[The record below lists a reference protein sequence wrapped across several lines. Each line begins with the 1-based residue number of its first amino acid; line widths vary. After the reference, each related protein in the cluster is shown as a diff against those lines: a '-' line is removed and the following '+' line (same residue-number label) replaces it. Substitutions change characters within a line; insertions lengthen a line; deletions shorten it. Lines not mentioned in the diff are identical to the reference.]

1 MLFTSPI
8 FLFLFLPIVLAVNA
22 LVPAR
27 LRNLWLLLA
36 SLVFYAWGEMLFTLV
51 MLTAIGANY
60 GFGLWVDRARG
71 TPAARAVL
79 ALTVATNLALLAVMK
94 YSNFAVANVNAALA
108 SIGVMGLPPTAIAL
122 PLGISFFTFH
132 AVSYVVDV
140 HRGDAEPQRNPLD
153 LAVYF
158 LMFPHLIAGPI
169 VRWHHVARQ
178 IVARA
183 VDRDEVALGVR
194 RFIVGLGKKTL
205 IANTLA
211 VPADAIFALPPT
223 ELTAATA
230 WLAVLCYTLQIYFDF
245 SGYSDMAIGLAHM
258 LGFTF
263 RENFDY
269 PYTSQS
275 IREFWRRW
283 HISLSSWF
291 RDYLFIP
298 MGGSRCAEPRVYGNL
313 LTVFVLCGLWHG
325 ASWTFVVWGLY
336 HGAFQIVERLGLAAV
351 LARTWRPLRHLY
363 ALVVVMF
370 GWVLFRADSFGHALA
385 FFAALLDPTRAGVA
399 GASLALHI
407 DAAVLTAVVAGVVGA
422 TPAVPYLAAWRAR
435 LIASEAS
442 AAARRLDGALA
453 WAEVAVLAGVFFLAA
468 ATLSASTYNPFI
480 YFRF

>member
-22 LVPAR
+22 LVPPR

-51 MLTAIGANY
+51 MLTAIAANY

-94 YSNFAVANVNAALA
+94 YSNFAVENVNAALA
-108 SIGVMGLPPTAIAL
+108 SIGATGLPPTAIAL

-223 ELTAATA
+223 ELTMATA

-313 LTVFVLCGLWHG
+313 LTVFLLCGLWHG
-325 ASWTFVVWGLY
+325 ASWTFVLWGAY
-336 HGAFQIVERLGLAAV
+336 HGLLLSAYRGWGAAWDRLPKAVRQLGMFLAA
-351 LARTWRPLRHLY
+351 LL
-363 ALVVVMF
+363 
-370 GWVLFRADSFGHALA
+370 GWVLFRSRDFAMAGTLLHKMFVPTGGALVEHVPA
-385 FFAALLDPTRAGVA
+385 MVLLVSG
-399 GASLALHI
+399 
-407 DAAVLTAVVAGVVGA
+407 
-422 TPAVPYLAAWRAR
+422 AAWWAMAGPNANDLYRDWAPRPRRA
-435 LIASEAS
+435 IALS
-442 AAARRLDGALA
+442 AAFGACLA
-453 WAEVAVLAGVFFLAA
+453 VMLGSGSSPFL
-468 ATLSASTYNPFI
+468 
-480 YFRF
+480 YFQF